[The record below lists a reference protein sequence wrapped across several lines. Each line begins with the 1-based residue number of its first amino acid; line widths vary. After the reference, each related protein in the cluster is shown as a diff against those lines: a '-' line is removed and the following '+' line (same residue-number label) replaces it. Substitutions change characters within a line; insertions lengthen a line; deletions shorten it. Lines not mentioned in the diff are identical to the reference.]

1 MQERQN
7 DRIRASSVNYSLTHL
22 YLPSLS
28 LSLSVTNLVTFS
40 LAHSFLPASLSLSL
54 SRTHF
59 LPLLIPWQKGY
70 ERGLRSESR
79 PLGKVEGRGREGRG
93 WKGHLMRS
101 FLGSRTKM
109 ASSEG
114 RFHLLSL
121 NFPTLSLS
129 LSLFI
134 SSISNL
140 PFSRLYAFFPFLFYF
155 FQTLSLDFSF
165 THFSFFV
172 LVSFF
177 NLVFRVIPCNGGEH
191 FVTFMDCF

>member
-28 LSLSVTNLVTFS
+28 LSFSHQPRYFLSRSFFS
-40 LAHSFLPASLSLSL
+40 PSISLSLSL
-54 SRTHF
+54 SRTHISYLF
-59 LPLLIPWQKGY
+59 LIPWQKGY

-93 WKGHLMRS
+93 WKGHLMQS

-129 LSLFI
+129 LSLHLLHFQSPFL
-134 SSISNL
+134 SSL
-140 PFSRLYAFFPFLFYF
+140 RFLFYF

>member
-28 LSLSVTNLVTFS
+28 LSFSHQPRYFLSRSFFS
-40 LAHSFLPASLSLSL
+40 PSISL
-54 SRTHF
+54 SRSLSHTHF